1 MEYPTPR
8 SLLQAEQMAVS
19 AMGTLSGVWWKGE
32 VGEVGEV
39 GDKEEGEGGSA
50 REVTMER

>member
-19 AMGTLSGVWWKGE
+19 ATGTARGVWLKGE
-32 VGEVGEV
+32 VGEIGEV
-39 GDKEEGEGGSA
+39 GEELEGEGGSA